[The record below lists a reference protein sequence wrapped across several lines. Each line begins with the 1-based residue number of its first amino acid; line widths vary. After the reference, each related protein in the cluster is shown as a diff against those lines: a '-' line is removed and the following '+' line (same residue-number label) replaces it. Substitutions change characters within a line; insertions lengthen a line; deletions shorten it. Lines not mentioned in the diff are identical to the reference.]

1 MSSDEA
7 WAEEI
12 TANLDYYLNT
22 PEGRMK
28 LLELAKKE
36 SEKKEEEALKQYRP
50 KRNVIWLSR
59 HCYRCKYF
67 SQHGSRMKC
76 TFWDAKIVKPFYGR
90 PLWFISFN
98 ELGKPILGISD
109 VEWEDKWLN
118 VEERIVEM
126 AIDRINNG
134 KPYPCYK
141 SK

>member
-7 WAEEI
+7 WVEEI

-36 SEKKEEEALKQYRP
+36 SKKREEAALKQYRP
-50 KRNVIWLSR
+50 RRNVIWLSR
-59 HCYRCKYF
+59 YCYKCKYF
-67 SQHGSRMKC
+67 SQHGSRMRC
-76 TFWDAKIVKPFYGR
+76 TFWDAKIVKPFYGK

-98 ELGKPILGISD
+98 ELGKPIVGVSD

-118 VEERIVEM
+118 VEEEIVEM

-134 KPYPCYK
+134 RPYSCYK